1 MKKVTALFSVF
12 IVSLFATITLSAQEN
27 IDPNAPFLKDKN
39 IPKFTLNLTTG
50 KSFSNTQIPK
60 TKFTCII
67 IFSPDC
73 SHCQDE
79 ATELTKNADKFKSVF
94 FIWNSYKEMADIK
107 AFATKYGLDKQSN
120 VVIGRD
126 PEFSIPVFFRPR
138 MTPFVALYEKGQ
150 LLKVYEQGVKVPE
163 LLKIIGGK

>member
-1 MKKVTALFSVF
+1 MKKATTLFSVF
-12 IVSLFATITLSAQEN
+12 IVSLFASMTLMAQGN

-60 TKFTCII
+60 TKYTCII

-107 AFATKYGLDKQSN
+107 AFSTKYGLDKQSN
-120 VVIGRD
+120 VIVGRD

-138 MTPFVALYEKGQ
+138 MTPFVALYANGQ

>member
-1 MKKVTALFSVF
+1 MKKVTTFISLF
-12 IVSLFATITLSAQEN
+12 ILSLFASMTLMAQGN

-50 KSFSNTQIPK
+50 KSFNSTQIPK
-60 TKFTCII
+60 SKYTCII

-120 VVIGRD
+120 VIVGRD

-138 MTPFVALYEKGQ
+138 MTPFVALYANGQ

-163 LLKIIGGK
+163 LLKIIGAK

>member
-1 MKKVTALFSVF
+1 MKKAIAVFSLIV
-12 IVSLFATITLSAQEN
+12 VSLFATMTLSAQSN

-60 TKFTCII
+60 TRYTCII

-73 SHCQDE
+73 SHCQEE
-79 ATELTKNADKFKSVF
+79 AAELTKNADKFKNVF
-94 FIWNSYKEMADIK
+94 FIWNSYKEMNEIK
-107 AFATKYGLDKQSN
+107 AFAVKYGLDKQAN
-120 VVIGRD
+120 VVVGRD
-126 PEFSIPVFFRPR
+126 PEFSIPVFYRPR
-138 MTPFVALYEKGQ
+138 MTPFVAIYDKGQ
-150 LLKVYEQGVKVPE
+150 FLKVYEQGVKVPE

>member
-1 MKKVTALFSVF
+1 MKKATTLFSVF
-12 IVSLFATITLSAQEN
+12 ILSLFATMSLLAQGN

-60 TKFTCII
+60 SKYTCII

-120 VVIGRD
+120 VIVGRD

-138 MTPFVALYEKGQ
+138 MTPFVALYANGQ

-163 LLKIIGGK
+163 LLKVIGGK

>member
-1 MKKVTALFSVF
+1 MKKATTLLSVF
-12 IVSLFATITLSAQEN
+12 IVSLFATMSLSGQSN

-60 TKFTCII
+60 TKYTCII

-73 SHCQDE
+73 SHCQEE
-79 ATELTKNADKFKSVF
+79 AAELTKNADKFKSVF
-94 FIWNSYKEMADIK
+94 FIWNSYKDMADIK
-107 AFATKYGLDKQSN
+107 VFATKYGLDKQSN
-120 VVIGRD
+120 VIVGRD

-138 MTPFVALYEKGQ
+138 MTPFVAIYEKGQ

>member
-1 MKKVTALFSVF
+1 MKKITRILTFLM
-12 IVSLFATITLSAQEN
+12 VSLLASSTLFAQSN

-60 TKFTCII
+60 NRYTCII

-73 SHCQDE
+73 SHCQEE
-79 ATELTKNADKFKSVF
+79 AAELTKNAAKFKNVF
-94 FIWNSYKEMADIK
+94 FIWNSYKEMNDIK
-107 AFATKYGLDKQSN
+107 EFAVKYGLDKQAN
-120 VVIGRD
+120 VVVGRD

-138 MTPFVALYEKGQ
+138 MTPFVALYDRGQ

>member
-1 MKKVTALFSVF
+1 MKKVTTLLSVF
-12 IVSLFATITLSAQEN
+12 IVSLLASTTLMAQGN

-50 KSFSNTQIPK
+50 KSFSYTQIPK
-60 TKFTCII
+60 TKYTCII

-73 SHCQDE
+73 SHCQEE
-79 ATELTKNADKFKSVF
+79 AAELTKNADKFKSVF

-107 AFATKYGLDKQSN
+107 AFAIKYGLDKQSN
-120 VVIGRD
+120 VIVGRD

-138 MTPFVALYEKGQ
+138 MTPFVALYANGQ

>member
-1 MKKVTALFSVF
+1 MKKVTTLFSLF
-12 IVSLFATITLSAQEN
+12 ILSLFASMTLIAQGN

-50 KSFSNTQIPK
+50 KSFNSTQIPK
-60 TKFTCII
+60 SKYTCII

-79 ATELTKNADKFKSVF
+79 AAELTKNADKFKSVF

-120 VVIGRD
+120 VIVGRD

-138 MTPFVALYEKGQ
+138 MTPFVALYANGQ

>member
-1 MKKVTALFSVF
+1 MKKATTLFTVF
-12 IVSLFATITLSAQEN
+12 IVSLLATMTLSAQGN

-60 TKFTCII
+60 TKYTCII

-73 SHCQDE
+73 SHCQEE
-79 ATELTKNADKFKSVF
+79 AAELTKNADKFKSVF

-120 VVIGRD
+120 VIVGRD

-138 MTPFVALYEKGQ
+138 MTPFVAIYDKGQ

>member
-1 MKKVTALFSVF
+1 MKKATTLLSVY
-12 IVSLFATITLSAQEN
+12 ILSLFATMNLSAQSN

-39 IPKFTLNLTTG
+39 IPKFTLNLTNG
-50 KSFSNTQIPK
+50 KSFNNTQIPK
-60 TKFTCII
+60 TKYTCII

-79 ATELTKNADKFKSVF
+79 ATELTKNADNFKSVF

-120 VVIGRD
+120 VIVGRD

>member
-1 MKKVTALFSVF
+1 MKKVTTLLSVF
-12 IVSLFATITLSAQEN
+12 IVSLFATISLSAQSN

-60 TKFTCII
+60 TKYTCII

-73 SHCQDE
+73 SHCQEE
-79 ATELTKNADKFKSVF
+79 AAELTKNADKFKSVF

-120 VVIGRD
+120 VIVGRD

-138 MTPFVALYEKGQ
+138 MTPFVALYDKGQ

>member
-1 MKKVTALFSVF
+1 MKKVTTLFSL
-12 IVSLFATITLSAQEN
+12 IILSLFASTTLLAQGN

-60 TKFTCII
+60 TKYTCII

-79 ATELTKNADKFKSVF
+79 AAELTKNADKFKSVF

-107 AFATKYGLDKQSN
+107 AFAIKYGLDKQSN
-120 VVIGRD
+120 VIVGRD

-138 MTPFVALYEKGQ
+138 MTPFVALYANGQ

>member
-1 MKKVTALFSVF
+1 MN
-12 IVSLFATITLSAQEN
+12 LFAQGN

-39 IPKFTLNLTTG
+39 IPKFTLNLTSG
-50 KSFSNTQIPK
+50 KSFNNTQIPK
-60 TKFTCII
+60 TKYTCII

-79 ATELTKNADKFKSVF
+79 ATELTKNAAMFKSVF
-94 FIWNSYKEMADIK
+94 FIWTSYKEMADIK
-107 AFATKYGLDKQSN
+107 VFATKYGLDKQSN
-120 VVIGRD
+120 VIVGRD

-163 LLKIIGGK
+163 LLKIIESK

>member
-1 MKKVTALFSVF
+1 MKKVTTLFSL
-12 IVSLFATITLSAQEN
+12 IILSLFASTTLLAQGN

-50 KSFSNTQIPK
+50 KSFNSTQIPK
-60 TKFTCII
+60 SKYTCII

-107 AFATKYGLDKQSN
+107 AFAIKYGLDKQSN
-120 VVIGRD
+120 VIVGRD
-126 PEFSIPVFFRPR
+126 PEFAIPVFFRPR
-138 MTPFVALYEKGQ
+138 MTPFVALYANGQ

>member
-1 MKKVTALFSVF
+1 MKKVTTLLSVC
-12 IVSLFATITLSAQEN
+12 IVSLFASMTLFAQEN

-94 FIWNSYKEMADIK
+94 FIWNSYKEMTEIK
-107 AFATKYGLDKQSN
+107 AFATKYGLDKQAN
-120 VVIGRD
+120 VVVGKD

-138 MTPFVALYEKGQ
+138 MTPFVALYANGQ

-163 LLKIIGGK
+163 LLNIIGGK

>member
-1 MKKVTALFSVF
+1 MKKITRILTFLM
-12 IVSLFATITLSAQEN
+12 VSLLASSTLFAQSN

-60 TKFTCII
+60 NRYTCII

-73 SHCQDE
+73 SHCQEE
-79 ATELTKNADKFKSVF
+79 AAELTKNAAKFKNVF
-94 FIWNSYKEMADIK
+94 FIWNSYKEMNDIK
-107 AFATKYGLDKQSN
+107 AFAVKYGLDKQAN
-120 VVIGRD
+120 VVVGRD

-138 MTPFVALYEKGQ
+138 MTPFVALYDRGQ

>member
-1 MKKVTALFSVF
+1 M
-12 IVSLFATITLSAQEN
+12 VSLFATITLSAQNN

-120 VVIGRD
+120 VVVGRD
-126 PEFSIPVFFRPR
+126 PEFAIPVFFRPR
-138 MTPFVALYEKGQ
+138 MTPFVAMYDKGQ

>member
-1 MKKVTALFSVF
+1 MKKVTTLCCVF
-12 IVSLFATITLSAQEN
+12 IVSLFATMTLSAQEN
-27 IDPNAPFLKDKN
+27 IDPDAPFLKDKN
-39 IPKFTLNLTTG
+39 IPRFTLNLTTG

-60 TKFTCII
+60 TKYTCII

-73 SHCQDE
+73 SHCQEE
-79 ATELTKNADKFKSVF
+79 AADLTKNADKFKSVF

-120 VVIGRD
+120 VVIGKD

>member
-1 MKKVTALFSVF
+1 MKKTSTLFSIC
-12 IVSLFATITLSAQEN
+12 IVSLMSVLTLSAQSN
-27 IDPNAPFLKDKN
+27 IDPNAPFLMDKN

-60 TKFTCII
+60 TRYTCII

-94 FIWNSYKEMADIK
+94 FIWNSYKEMKEIK
-107 AFATKYGLDKQSN
+107 DFATKYGLDKQAN
-120 VVIGRD
+120 VVVGRD

-138 MTPFVALYEKGQ
+138 MTPFVAIYDKGQ
-150 LLKVYEQGVKVPE
+150 FLKVYEQGVKVPE

>member
-1 MKKVTALFSVF
+1 MKKVTTLLSVF
-12 IVSLFATITLSAQEN
+12 IVSLFATMTLSAQEN

-39 IPKFTLNLTTG
+39 LPKFTLNLTTG

-60 TKFTCII
+60 TKYTCII

-73 SHCQDE
+73 SHCQEE

-120 VVIGRD
+120 VIVGRD

-138 MTPFVALYEKGQ
+138 MTPFVALYERGQ

>member
-1 MKKVTALFSVF
+1 MKKVTTF
-12 IVSLFATITLSAQEN
+12 ISLFASMTLSAQGN

-60 TKFTCII
+60 TKYTCII

-120 VVIGRD
+120 VIVGRD

-138 MTPFVALYEKGQ
+138 MTPFVALYANGQ

>member
-1 MKKVTALFSVF
+1 MKKVTTLFSL
-12 IVSLFATITLSAQEN
+12 IILSLFASTTLLAQGN

-50 KSFSNTQIPK
+50 KSFNNTQIPK
-60 TKFTCII
+60 TKYTCII

-73 SHCQDE
+73 SHCQEE
-79 ATELTKNADKFKSVF
+79 AAELTKYADKFKSVF

-107 AFATKYGLDKQSN
+107 AFAIKYGLDKQSN
-120 VVIGRD
+120 VIVGRD

-138 MTPFVALYEKGQ
+138 MTPFVALYANGQ

>member
-1 MKKVTALFSVF
+1 MKKATTLLSVF
-12 IVSLFATITLSAQEN
+12 IVSLFATISLSAQSN

-60 TKFTCII
+60 TKYTCII

-73 SHCQDE
+73 SHCQEE
-79 ATELTKNADKFKSVF
+79 AAELTKNADKFKSVF

-120 VVIGRD
+120 VVIGKD

>member
-1 MKKVTALFSVF
+1 MKKVTTFFGLF
-12 IVSLFATITLSAQEN
+12 ILSLLASMTLMAQGN

-50 KSFSNTQIPK
+50 KSFSNSQIPK
-60 TKFTCII
+60 TKYTCII

-79 ATELTKNADKFKSVF
+79 AAELTKNADKFKSVF

-107 AFATKYGLDKQSN
+107 AFAIKYGLDKQSN
-120 VVIGRD
+120 VIVGRD

-138 MTPFVALYEKGQ
+138 MTPFVALYANGQ

>member
-1 MKKVTALFSVF
+1 MKKVTTLLSVC
-12 IVSLFATITLSAQEN
+12 IVSLFASMSLLAQEN

-60 TKFTCII
+60 TKYTCII

-107 AFATKYGLDKQSN
+107 VFATKYGLDKQSN
-120 VVIGRD
+120 VIVGRD

-138 MTPFVALYEKGQ
+138 MTPFVALYANGQ

>member
-1 MKKVTALFSVF
+1 MKKVTTLFCVF
-12 IVSLFATITLSAQEN
+12 IVSLFATMTLSAQEN
-27 IDPNAPFLKDKN
+27 IDPDAPFLKDKN
-39 IPKFTLNLTTG
+39 IPRFTLNLTTG

-60 TKFTCII
+60 TKYTCII

-73 SHCQDE
+73 SHCQEE
-79 ATELTKNADKFKSVF
+79 AAELTKNADKFKSVF
-94 FIWNSYKEMADIK
+94 FIWNSYKEMAEIK

-120 VVIGRD
+120 VVIGKD

>member
-1 MKKVTALFSVF
+1 MKKVTTLFSLF
-12 IVSLFATITLSAQEN
+12 ILSLFASMTLMAQGN

-50 KSFSNTQIPK
+50 KSFNSTQIPK
-60 TKFTCII
+60 TKYTCII

-79 ATELTKNADKFKSVF
+79 AAELTKNADKFKSVF

-120 VVIGRD
+120 VIVGRD

-138 MTPFVALYEKGQ
+138 MTPFVALYANGQ

>member
-1 MKKVTALFSVF
+1 MKKLTTLLSVC
-12 IVSLFATITLSAQEN
+12 ILSLLLTKTLFAQGN

-39 IPKFTLNLTTG
+39 IPKFTLNLNSG
-50 KSFSNTQIPK
+50 KSFNNTQIPK
-60 TKFTCII
+60 TKYTCII

-94 FIWNSYKEMADIK
+94 FIWTSYKEMADIK
-107 AFATKYGLDKQSN
+107 VFATKYGLDKQSN
-120 VVIGRD
+120 VIVGRD

-163 LLKIIGGK
+163 LLKIIESK

>member
-1 MKKVTALFSVF
+1 MKKQTTLLSVF
-12 IVSLFATITLSAQEN
+12 MVSLFATITLSAQNN

-120 VVIGRD
+120 VVVGRD
-126 PEFSIPVFFRPR
+126 PEFAIPVFFRPR
-138 MTPFVALYEKGQ
+138 MTPFVAMYDKGQ

>member
-1 MKKVTALFSVF
+1 MKKATTLFSVF
-12 IVSLFATITLSAQEN
+12 IVSLFASMTLMAQGN

-60 TKFTCII
+60 TKYTCII

-120 VVIGRD
+120 VIVGRD

-138 MTPFVALYEKGQ
+138 MTPFVALYANGQ

>member
-1 MKKVTALFSVF
+1 MKKVTTLFSLF
-12 IVSLFATITLSAQEN
+12 ILSLFASMSLMAQGN

-50 KSFSNTQIPK
+50 KSFNSTQIPK
-60 TKFTCII
+60 TKYTCII

-79 ATELTKNADKFKSVF
+79 AAELTKNADKFKSVF

-120 VVIGRD
+120 VIVGRD

-138 MTPFVALYEKGQ
+138 MTPFVALYANGQ

>member
-1 MKKVTALFSVF
+1 MKKATTLLSVF
-12 IVSLFATITLSAQEN
+12 IVSLFATMTLSAQEN

-50 KSFSNTQIPK
+50 KSFNSTQIPK
-60 TKFTCII
+60 SKYTCII

-120 VVIGRD
+120 VVIGKD

-150 LLKVYEQGVKVPE
+150 FLKVFEQGVKVPE

>member
-1 MKKVTALFSVF
+1 MKKITTLFSLF
-12 IVSLFATITLSAQEN
+12 ILSLFASMTLMAQGN

-50 KSFSNTQIPK
+50 KSFNSTQIPK
-60 TKFTCII
+60 TKYTCII

-79 ATELTKNADKFKSVF
+79 AAELTKNADKFKSVF

-120 VVIGRD
+120 VIVGRD

-138 MTPFVALYEKGQ
+138 MTPFVALYANGQ